1 MTSPERRRFQRI
13 ATDKPASLSVAG
25 SEFPC
30 QVLDI
35 SLHGILLDCADAI
48 AVSAIGEPASARV
61 RLDDAGLG
69 IRFEGTVIHADGSHL
84 GIESRQMDLE
94 SAARLRRLVELNL
107 ADERLLERELG
118 ELVAGQAD

>member
-1 MTSPERRRFQRI
+1 MTSPERRRFHRI

-25 SEFPC
+25 TEFQC
-30 QVLDI
+30 QVVDI
-35 SLHGILLDCADAI
+35 SLHGILLDCASAI

-61 RLDDAGLG
+61 QFDGADFGIGL
-69 IRFEGTVIHADGSHL
+69 EGRVIHVDGRHV

-107 ADERLLERELG
+107 ADEALLERELG
-118 ELVAGQAD
+118 ELIAAQAD